1 MESPNRI
8 GKVPRILF
16 VSPCSPY
23 PKTPLA
29 KDPVDFFYYRNTLGQ
44 RLFQMRSFQSWYS
57 LHFLAQNLPVPS
69 VVLENPT
76 MRRFQAEVER
86 GNYAAVAIGFTVITT
101 ANVLQMV
108 NWVKQTHPEIDV
120 ILGGYG
126 TAVFKDPDGTAA
138 LLKATADAICFG
150 EGVAFMRVYLRER
163 WGVAESSSHD
173 SRPLRQDF
181 VPIRHCFFR
190 TPFPL
195 FRQIV
200 VLGSLGCPFGCPFC
214 ATSSQFDRRRVLVA
228 SGREL
233 FDVLLAQARKHPDA
247 QSAMIYD
254 EDFLIDRPR
263 VLEFMHLMEECAELR
278 DRPMLLTVFASVRT
292 VSMYSMSELVRCGI
306 GTIFVGV
313 EAFQPDVL
321 RREGMAKRDGD
332 VAKLFDDLHSH
343 GINTLGSLILGWDG
357 QTCEQMRTESAR
369 FITLNPTFYQVVP
382 LHPVPGTPLWKKLKE
397 QNRMVKGYRFEED
410 SIERFTFELR
420 DATREEGLGVV
431 LETYT
436 DLVLEGGP
444 WPFRFC
450 ENLLLGYRELSHSA
464 DLTFQSRARG
474 YAKLLAKMLPLAM
487 VSRLFFHGEGFARRW
502 RFAMGLSFRDHP
514 LLSLIS
520 APVALLLFPI
530 LTVLWGG
537 ASAVFWLRPGGDQPA
552 CMRKEYCN
560 IVE

>member
-1 MESPNRI
+1 MKSSNRS
-8 GKVPRILF
+8 GTFPRILF
-16 VSPCSPY
+16 VSPCGPY
-23 PKTPLA
+23 PKAPLA

-76 MRRFQAEVER
+76 MHRFRKELEGGR
-86 GNYAAVAIGFTVITT
+86 YAAVAIGFTVITT

-108 NWVKQTHPEIDV
+108 SWVKQAHPEIDV

-126 TAVFKDPDGTAA
+126 TAVFKDPDETAA
-138 LLKATADAICFG
+138 LLKTKADAICFG
-150 EGVAFMRVYLRER
+150 EGVAFMREYLRER
-163 WGVAESSSHD
+163 WGVTENLSSD
-173 SRPLRQDF
+173 GQPLRQDF
-181 VPIRHCFFR
+181 VPIRHCFYR

-233 FDVLLAQARKHPDA
+233 FAVLLAQARKHPDA

-254 EDFLIDRPR
+254 EDFLIDRAR
-263 VLEFMHLMEECAELR
+263 VLEFMQLMEECAELR
-278 DRPMLLTVFASVRT
+278 ERPMLLTVFASVRT
-292 VSMYSMSELVRCGI
+292 VSMYSIEELLRCGI

-313 EAFQPDVL
+313 EAFQPEVL
-321 RREGMAKRDGD
+321 RRESMTKRDGD

-357 QTCEQMRTESAR
+357 QTCEQMRTESSR
-369 FITLNPTFYQVVP
+369 FVALNPTFYQVVP

-397 QNRMVKGYRFEED
+397 QSRMVKGYRFEED

-420 DATREEGLGVV
+420 DATRQEGLAVV
-431 LETYT
+431 IQTYR

-450 ENLLLGYRELSHSA
+450 ENLLRGYRELAGSA
-464 DLTFQSRARG
+464 HPAFQSRARA
-474 YAKLLAKMLPLAM
+474 YRKLLAKILPLAM
-487 VSRLFFHGEGFARRW
+487 ISRLFFHGNGFARRW
-502 RFAMGLSFRDHP
+502 RFAMGLSLRDHTF
-514 LLSLIS
+514 LCLIS
-520 APVALLLFPI
+520 APVALLLFPV
-530 LTVLWGG
+530 LAVLWGG
-537 ASAVFWLRPGGDQPA
+537 VSAVFWLRPSGDQPA
-552 CMRKEYCN
+552 CLREEYG
-560 IVE
+560 I